1 MIRATA
7 GSLRTGVLC
16 RAQNRWCAKV
26 GDSSTAGVDVSGICT
41 GAGSPRSTKCVV
53 LVSSQ
58 PLRSRAMTER
68 APVAVPLSRLPEQ
81 IERYGVDL
89 HRWQPAEAAALHA
102 AIVAN
107 VDHLR
112 PYMHW
117 IAFEPQTLEQ
127 RGELV
132 ESWAAQWAS
141 GGDLSVGIWRAGH
154 LVGSAGLHRRLGPD
168 GLAIGYWVARDHLNQ
183 GIATAASRALTDLA
197 FTVPGV
203 DRVQISHDAGN
214 LASARVPA
222 KLGYHRLPDR
232 AAVAEQGPAGTGV
245 EGLWVITK
253 TEWL

>member
-1 MIRATA
+1 MISSTP
-7 GSLRTGVLC
+7 GSLRTRILR
-16 RAQNRWCAKV
+16 RAPKAMVCKVCDSATAAIDLMRHLHCCILAANHKLLSARDHPAAKV
-26 GDSSTAGVDVSGICT
+26 
-41 GAGSPRSTKCVV
+41 
-53 LVSSQ
+53 
-58 PLRSRAMTER
+58 RAMTER

-89 HRWQPAEAAALHA
+89 HRWQPEEAAALHA
-102 AIVAN
+102 AILAN

-127 RGELV
+127 RRELV
-132 ESWAAQWAS
+132 ESWAAQWAI
-141 GGDLSVGIWRAGH
+141 GGDLCVGIWRAGH

-168 GLAIGYWVARDHLNQ
+168 GLGIGYWVARDYLNQ

-197 FTVPGV
+197 FTVPGI
-203 DRVQISHDAGN
+203 DRVQISHDSSN

-222 KLGYHRLPDR
+222 KLGYHRLPNR
-232 AAVAEQGPAGTGV
+232 TAVAEQGPAGTGI
-245 EGLWVITK
+245 EGLWIITK